1 MSTRTRPCDEATT
14 AGRLRKAEQFLEAA
28 ETIRDFA
35 DDEHEVGDAYVTLCV
50 HAGVAAADVICCVD
64 LKVHAQGDDHNQAL
78 TLLRKIR
85 PDGEQLAKSLGP
97 LLGMKTRAGY
107 SHRAVTS
114 EDLKRAHRNAQ
125 RLLRAARDRR
135 VAGA

>member
-1 MSTRTRPCDEATT
+1 MSPRTKPCDDAVA
-14 AGRLRKAEQFLEAA
+14 AGRLSKAEQFFEAA

-50 HAGVAAADVICCVD
+50 HAGIAAADAICCIE
-64 LKVHAQGDDHNQAL
+64 LKEHAQGDDHHQAL
-78 TLLRKIR
+78 ALLAKVR
-85 PDGEQLAKSLGP
+85 PGGSELAKSLAP

-107 SHRAVTS
+107 SHRMVNN
-114 EDLKRAHRNAQ
+114 DNRKRAQRHAE

-135 VAGA
+135 GGI